1 MTKKLY
7 QWDGTPLQDETLAA
21 VRETGERVGILRF
34 GETHCFFRKK
44 WKTYAIAYGA
54 IDHAFERVREVKS
67 SVCCGPMRLS
77 MVSAVLC
84 GGGKELVEIQFEA
97 EEQVERV
104 LALLKEHCPGIRI
117 GLYAS

>member
-1 MTKKLY
+1 M
-7 QWDGTPLQDETLAA
+7 G
-21 VRETGERVGILRF
+21 VLRF

-44 WKTYAIAYGA
+44 RKTYAIAYGA
-54 IDHAFERVREVKS
+54 IDHVFERERAVKS
-67 SVCCGPMRLS
+67 SVCCGPMRFS

-84 GGGKELVEIQFEA
+84 GGGKELVETQFEA

-104 LALLKEHCPGIRI
+104 LALLEQRCPGIRL